1 MKPRTWMATCLVAVS
16 AVAQPLITTQPKSQS
31 VSLGAKVTFTVR
43 ASGTSPF
50 SYQWH
55 RSDTAIPGA
64 TGISLVLTNTQLAN
78 AGAYSAVVTDA
89 GGSSARTRAATL
101 DVDPTFTKVTAGP
114 IVTDREH
121 SYACAW
127 EDYDRD
133 GFLDLLVGNGGILL
147 ADGAAQKNAL
157 YHNNQNGSF
166 TRITVGSLV
175 SDLGPTLNVSWADFD
190 NDGTP
195 DVFVGNEGNAS
206 GWLYLN
212 NEGSVFTRI
221 SQTDF
226 APNPTQ
232 GYGGV
237 WGDYDGDG
245 WVDLFVARGGTY
257 GFNHVLY
264 QNNSVGALVGITTNL
279 LFQVRDYGTCAAWSD
294 YDGDGDLDLFVP
306 NYKAQVNPAGNVLYR
321 NDGGGV
327 FTDVSRDSGLGERL
341 DSRGCAW
348 ADVDNDGDL
357 DVFVANGDLYGN
369 SLGSSQRSCLFR
381 NQGNGTFTKIVEGAL
396 VTDRGISMGGA
407 WGDYDGDGLVDLFVV
422 DATGN
427 NRLYHNEGDGAF
439 SRVLSGSLVN
449 DGGQSQACAWAD
461 YDNDGFL
468 DLFVA
473 NQSNEAN
480 FLYRNTGN
488 ANAWLKVRCEGTVS
502 NRSAIGTKVRLKAS
516 IRGKAV
522 EQVRE
527 LTGGDGRSGQ
537 SLIAHFGLGDA
548 ASIDTLRIQWPSGIV
563 QELRGMAPG
572 QLLTVTEP
580 ARLHSLGGG
589 VLRIQSWRGMAF
601 KVQTSTDLD
610 QWVTLTTVTN
620 LTGTVE
626 FTDPDATKELRR
638 FYRTVLR

>member
-1 MKPRTWMATCLVAVS
+1 
-16 AVAQPLITTQPKSQS
+16 
-31 VSLGAKVTFTVR
+31 
-43 ASGTSPF
+43 
-50 SYQWH
+50 
-55 RSDTAIPGA
+55 
-64 TGISLVLTNTQLAN
+64 
-78 AGAYSAVVTDA
+78 
-89 GGSSARTRAATL
+89 
-101 DVDPTFTKVTAGP
+101 
-114 IVTDREH
+114 
-121 SYACAW
+121 
-127 EDYDRD
+127 
-133 GFLDLLVGNGGILL
+133 VGNGGILQ

-157 YHNNQNGSF
+157 YHNNQDGSF
-166 TRITVGSLV
+166 TRITGGSLV
-175 SDLGPTLNVSWADFD
+175 TDVGPTLNVSWADFD
-190 NDGTP
+190 NDGTS

-264 QNNSVGALVGITTNL
+264 QNNSLGALVGITTNR

-327 FTDVSRDSGLGERL
+327 FTDVSRGSGLGERL

-488 ANAWLKVRCEGTVS
+488 ANAWLKVRCVGTVS
-502 NRSAIGTKVRLKAS
+502 NRSAIGAKVRLKAS

-537 SLIAHFGLGDA
+537 SSIAHFGLGDA
-548 ASIDTLRIQWPSGIV
+548 ASIDTLRIEWPSGIV
-563 QELRGMAPG
+563 QELRGMTPG
-572 QLLTVTEP
+572 KLLTVTEP
-580 ARLHSLGGG
+580 ARLQTLGAG